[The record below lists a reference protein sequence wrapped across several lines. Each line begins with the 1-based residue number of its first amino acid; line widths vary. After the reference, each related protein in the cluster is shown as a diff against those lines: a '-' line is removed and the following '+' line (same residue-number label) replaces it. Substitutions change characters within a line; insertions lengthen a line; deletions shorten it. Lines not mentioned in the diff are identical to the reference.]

1 MKKIGKRLLAGCLM
15 SILVLA
21 QIRPEIAYAQEE
33 MTDVALQAE
42 SAVQETEETDIADI
56 EADNQIAY
64 IDDSEVPG
72 SDDIES
78 TETESTETESTETE
92 STETESME
100 TESMETE
107 IEMHTITGVQ
117 DLAEE
122 DRRIDIA
129 YADKP
134 SLEELV
140 EVMPKTMNVYLDGGK
155 EVYTVPVTWY
165 CVTGD
170 YEETE
175 GHYYQFSPLFD
186 ETQYQLSADLDLL
199 TEVPYISV
207 FLYAGDG
214 ISLLSSNSESSNTT
228 IVFNYLVDEL
238 KMNSAAACGV
248 LANIYYESGFDP
260 HMEGDNNTSYGIC
273 QWHADRKTNLINYC
287 KSNNLDYTTLEGQ
300 LAFLKYELVNSY
312 SKIYNY
318 MLDEKNTADGAYDAG
333 WYWCYN
339 FEVPANRETVSVTR
353 GNLAKNTYWE
363 QYGKDEIASPAISNL
378 QNLENGIL
386 LQWKVT
392 AGVSG
397 YNIYRK
403 TSLSDAW
410 TQIDSVSDGDINRY
424 TDKNVSCGTNYYYAV
439 ASYVGDNA
447 YDTYVTTES
456 VNYRT
461 GPGTSYAKAG
471 TLESGVQVKVD
482 PSYKKTADGYT
493 WYKIHYSGSDYYVAS
508 QYLKKQSSASGSTTL
523 QESEKSSYKSIMY
536 LTQVT
541 LTKSE
546 NTADGVKIS
555 WNKVK
560 GASEYYVY
568 RKGSDGKYTRLG
580 KSSGNTLNYTD
591 KTAESGSTYT
601 YTVRAVSG
609 DSIGTYKSTS
619 TIYCLAYPV
628 ISGVSNV
635 QNGIH
640 ISWNKVK
647 GASEYYLYRKG
658 SDGVYSRLA
667 SVSESTLSYTDKKA
681 VNGEKYVYTLR
692 AVNKNTISAYHSLKG
707 IVCLSVPVL
716 DKAASKQ
723 DGMHISWKSVKGADA
738 YYIYR
743 KTGSGSWQ
751 RIGTTNKGTAVSYTD
766 GSAVGGVTY
775 SYTVRACKDSS
786 LSGYDRKGL
795 VQRYSQSLVNYK
807 TIEKVNYRTGAGT
820 SYNIGG
826 TFNKG
831 TAVKVVANY
840 SVKAD
845 GYTWYKIYYN
855 GRYYYA
861 ANKYLKK
868 A

>member
-56 EADNQIAY
+56 EADNQIAA

-78 TETESTETESTETE
+78 TETESMETETET
-92 STETESME
+92 
-100 TESMETE
+100 ETE

-170 YEETE
+170 YEDTE

-199 TEVPYISV
+199 TEVPYISI
-207 FLYAGDG
+207 FLYADDG

-363 QYGKDEIASPAISNL
+363 QYGKDEIAPPAISNL
-378 QNLENGIL
+378 QNLENSIL

-541 LTKSE
+541 VTKSE

-628 ISGVSNV
+628 ISSVSNV

-743 KTGSGSWQ
+743 KTGNGSWQ

>member
-56 EADNQIAY
+56 EADNQIAA

-78 TETESTETESTETE
+78 TETESMETETET
-92 STETESME
+92 
-100 TESMETE
+100 ETE

-170 YEETE
+170 YEDTE

-207 FLYAGDG
+207 FLYADDG

-363 QYGKDEIASPAISNL
+363 QYGKDEIAPPAISNL

-541 LTKSE
+541 VTKSE

-628 ISGVSNV
+628 ISSVSNV

>member
-15 SILVLA
+15 SVLVFA

-56 EADNQIAY
+56 EAHNQIAS

-78 TETESTETESTETE
+78 TETESMETETETETE
-92 STETESME
+92 TEM
-100 TESMETE
+100 
-107 IEMHTITGVQ
+107 EMHTITGVQ

-363 QYGKDEIASPAISNL
+363 QYGKDEIAPPAISNL

-439 ASYVGDNA
+439 TSYVGDNA

-609 DSIGTYKSTS
+609 NSIGTYKSTS

-628 ISGVSNV
+628 ISSVSNV

-766 GSAVGGVTY
+766 GSAVGGITY

>member
-15 SILVLA
+15 SVLVFA

-56 EADNQIAY
+56 EADNQIAS

-78 TETESTETESTETE
+78 TETESTETESMETETE
-92 STETESME
+92 TEV
-100 TESMETE
+100 
-107 IEMHTITGVQ
+107 EMHTITGVQ

-363 QYGKDEIASPAISNL
+363 QYGKDEIAPPAISNL

-439 ASYVGDNA
+439 TSYVGDNA

-471 TLESGVQVKVD
+471 TLESDVQVKVD

-568 RKGSDGKYTRLG
+568 RKGGDGKYTRLG

-609 DSIGTYKSTS
+609 NSIGTYKSTS

-628 ISGVSNV
+628 ISSVSNV

-766 GSAVGGVTY
+766 GSAVGGITY

>member
-15 SILVLA
+15 SVLVLA

-56 EADNQIAY
+56 EADNQIAA

-92 STETESME
+92 STE

-170 YEETE
+170 YEDTE

-363 QYGKDEIASPAISNL
+363 QYGTETLAAPELTDIQNTASGVWIK
-378 QNLENGIL
+378 
-386 LQWKVT
+386 WKVQ

-397 YNIYRK
+397 YSIYRK

-410 TQIDSVSDGDINRY
+410 ERIGTVSGGDIDRY
-424 TDKNVSCGTNYYYAV
+424 TDSNVKSGTTYYYAV
-439 ASYVGDNA
+439 AACEGEDL
-447 YDTYVTTES
+447 YDTYITTEAL
-456 VNYRT
+456 NYRT
-461 GPGTSYAKAG
+461 GPGTSYSKAG
-471 TLESGVQVKVD
+471 TLDKGTRVKVV
-482 PSYKKTADGYT
+482 PGYSQTTDGYT
-493 WYKIHYSGSDYYVAS
+493 WYKIHYAGSDYYAVS
-508 QYLKKQSSASGSTTL
+508 EYLKKDTSGNANL
-523 QESEKSSYKSIMY
+523 KESEKSAYKSIIY
-536 LTQVT
+536 LSTVT
-541 LTKSE
+541 VSKTE
-546 NTADGVKIS
+546 NVSGGVKVY
-555 WNKVK
+555 WNKVN
-560 GASEYYVY
+560 GAKNYYVY
-568 RKGSDGKYTRLG
+568 RKESGGSYSRIAKVSGSTLDYTD
-580 KSSGNTLNYTD
+580 KDVSSGKTYVYTARAVSGSIMGYYKSTSTIAYLSCPSLTSGENVMNGVKIIWNKVNGADGYIVYRKEKGGSYSRIAKNSANTLNYTD
-591 KTAESGSTYT
+591 KTAVNGKTYI
-601 YTVRAVSG
+601 YTVRAYKNSTFSFYNSFKEVLCLKTPQLNKAVSKQG
-609 DSIGTYKSTS
+609 GM
-619 TIYCLAYPV
+619 
-628 ISGVSNV
+628 
-635 QNGIH
+635 Q
-640 ISWNKVK
+640 ISWNKVS
-647 GASEYYLYRKG
+647 GASG
-658 SDGVYSRLA
+658 
-667 SVSESTLSYTDKKA
+667 
-681 VNGEKYVYTLR
+681 
-692 AVNKNTISAYHSLKG
+692 
-707 IVCLSVPVL
+707 
-716 DKAASKQ
+716 
-723 DGMHISWKSVKGADA
+723 

-743 KTGSGSWQ
+743 KTGSSKWQ
-751 RIGTTNKGTAVSYTD
+751 KIGTTKKGSAISYND
-766 GSAVGGVTY
+766 GSAIGGLTY
-775 SYTVRACKDSS
+775 SYTVRAYKGST
-786 LSGYDRKGL
+786 LSGYNGTGI
-795 VQRYSQSLVNYK
+795 VQTFTQRLSDYK
-807 TIEKVNYRTGAGT
+807 TTEKVNYRTGAGT
-820 SYNIGG
+820 NYKIAG

-831 TAVKVVANY
+831 VKVKVVSDY
-840 SVKAD
+840 SVKSSD
-845 GYTWYKIYYN
+845 YTWYKIYYN
-855 GRYYYA
+855 GRYYYV

>member
-1 MKKIGKRLLAGCLM
+1 M
-15 SILVLA
+15 SVLVLA

-56 EADNQIAY
+56 EADNQIAS

-78 TETESTETESTETE
+78 TEI
-92 STETESME
+92 ESME
-100 TESMETE
+100 TETETE
-107 IEMHTITGVQ
+107 TETEMEMHTITGVQ

-363 QYGKDEIASPAISNL
+363 QYGKDEIAPPAISNL

-403 TSLSDAW
+403 NSLSDAW

-439 ASYVGDNA
+439 TSYVGDNA

-523 QESEKSSYKSIMY
+523 QESEKSSYKRIMY

-628 ISGVSNV
+628 ISSVSNV

>member
-1 MKKIGKRLLAGCLM
+1 M
-15 SILVLA
+15 SVLVFA
-21 QIRPEIAYAQEE
+21 QIRPEIAYAQKE

-56 EADNQIAY
+56 EADNQIAS

-78 TETESTETESTETE
+78 TETESMETETETETE
-92 STETESME
+92 M
-100 TESMETE
+100 
-107 IEMHTITGVQ
+107 EMHTITGVQ

-363 QYGKDEIASPAISNL
+363 QYGKDEIAPPAISNL

-439 ASYVGDNA
+439 TSYVGDNA

-471 TLESGVQVKVD
+471 TLESDVQVKVD

-568 RKGSDGKYTRLG
+568 RKGGDGKYTRLG

-609 DSIGTYKSTS
+609 NSIGTYKSTS

-628 ISGVSNV
+628 ISSVSNV

>member
-1 MKKIGKRLLAGCLM
+1 M
-15 SILVLA
+15 SVLVLA

-33 MTDVALQAE
+33 MTDVALQTE
-42 SAVQETEETDIADI
+42 FAVQETEETDIADI
-56 EADNQIAY
+56 ETDNQIAY
-64 IDDSEVPG
+64 VDDSEVPG

-78 TETESTETESTETE
+78 TETESMETETET
-92 STETESME
+92 
-100 TESMETE
+100 ETE

-165 CVTGD
+165 CVTED

-175 GHYYQFSPLFD
+175 GYYYQFSPLFD

-363 QYGKDEIASPAISNL
+363 QYGKDEIAPPAISNL

-424 TDKNVSCGTNYYYAV
+424 TDKNVSCGTTYYYAV
-439 ASYVGDNA
+439 TSYVGDNA

-628 ISGVSNV
+628 ISSVSNV

-647 GASEYYLYRKG
+647 GASEYYLYRKS

-766 GSAVGGVTY
+766 GSAIGGVTY

-786 LSGYDRKGL
+786 LSGYDSKGL

>member
-15 SILVLA
+15 SVLVFA

-56 EADNQIAY
+56 EADNQIAS

-92 STETESME
+92 SMETETE
-100 TESMETE
+100 TEV
-107 IEMHTITGVQ
+107 EMHTITGVQ

-363 QYGKDEIASPAISNL
+363 QYGKDEIAPPAISNL

-439 ASYVGDNA
+439 TSYVGDNA

-471 TLESGVQVKVD
+471 TLESDVQVKVD

-508 QYLKKQSSASGSTTL
+508 Q
-523 QESEKSSYKSIMY
+523 
-536 LTQVT
+536 
-541 LTKSE
+541 
-546 NTADGVKIS
+546 
-555 WNKVK
+555 
-560 GASEYYVY
+560 
-568 RKGSDGKYTRLG
+568 
-580 KSSGNTLNYTD
+580 
-591 KTAESGSTYT
+591 
-601 YTVRAVSG
+601 
-609 DSIGTYKSTS
+609 
-619 TIYCLAYPV
+619 
-628 ISGVSNV
+628 
-635 QNGIH
+635 
-640 ISWNKVK
+640 
-647 GASEYYLYRKG
+647 
-658 SDGVYSRLA
+658 
-667 SVSESTLSYTDKKA
+667 
-681 VNGEKYVYTLR
+681 
-692 AVNKNTISAYHSLKG
+692 
-707 IVCLSVPVL
+707 
-716 DKAASKQ
+716 
-723 DGMHISWKSVKGADA
+723 
-738 YYIYR
+738 
-743 KTGSGSWQ
+743 
-751 RIGTTNKGTAVSYTD
+751 
-766 GSAVGGVTY
+766 
-775 SYTVRACKDSS
+775 
-786 LSGYDRKGL
+786 
-795 VQRYSQSLVNYK
+795 
-807 TIEKVNYRTGAGT
+807 
-820 SYNIGG
+820 
-826 TFNKG
+826 
-831 TAVKVVANY
+831 
-840 SVKAD
+840 
-845 GYTWYKIYYN
+845 
-855 GRYYYA
+855 
-861 ANKYLKK
+861 
-868 A
+868 

>member
-56 EADNQIAY
+56 EADNQIAA

-78 TETESTETESTETE
+78 TETESMETETET
-92 STETESME
+92 
-100 TESMETE
+100 ETE

-363 QYGKDEIASPAISNL
+363 QYGKDEIAPPAISNL
-378 QNLENGIL
+378 QNLENSIL

-541 LTKSE
+541 VTKSE

-580 KSSGNTLNYTD
+580 KSSGNTLN
-591 KTAESGSTYT
+591 
-601 YTVRAVSG
+601 
-609 DSIGTYKSTS
+609 
-619 TIYCLAYPV
+619 
-628 ISGVSNV
+628 
-635 QNGIH
+635 
-640 ISWNKVK
+640 
-647 GASEYYLYRKG
+647 
-658 SDGVYSRLA
+658 
-667 SVSESTLSYTDKKA
+667 
-681 VNGEKYVYTLR
+681 
-692 AVNKNTISAYHSLKG
+692 
-707 IVCLSVPVL
+707 
-716 DKAASKQ
+716 
-723 DGMHISWKSVKGADA
+723 
-738 YYIYR
+738 
-743 KTGSGSWQ
+743 
-751 RIGTTNKGTAVSYTD
+751 
-766 GSAVGGVTY
+766 
-775 SYTVRACKDSS
+775 
-786 LSGYDRKGL
+786 
-795 VQRYSQSLVNYK
+795 
-807 TIEKVNYRTGAGT
+807 
-820 SYNIGG
+820 
-826 TFNKG
+826 
-831 TAVKVVANY
+831 
-840 SVKAD
+840 
-845 GYTWYKIYYN
+845 
-855 GRYYYA
+855 
-861 ANKYLKK
+861 
-868 A
+868 

>member
-15 SILVLA
+15 SVLVLA
-21 QIRPEIAYAQEE
+21 QIRPEIAYAQKE

-56 EADNQIAY
+56 EADNQIAS

-78 TETESTETESTETE
+78 TETESTETES
-92 STETESME
+92 ME
-100 TESMETE
+100 TETETE

-363 QYGKDEIASPAISNL
+363 QYGKDEIAPPAISNL

-439 ASYVGDNA
+439 TSYVGDNA

-523 QESEKSSYKSIMY
+523 QESEKSSYKRIMY

-628 ISGVSNV
+628 ISSVSNV

-766 GSAVGGVTY
+766 GSAVGGITY

>member
-56 EADNQIAY
+56 EADNQIAA

-78 TETESTETESTETE
+78 TETESMETETET
-92 STETESME
+92 
-100 TESMETE
+100 ETE

-170 YEETE
+170 YEDTE

-207 FLYAGDG
+207 FLYADDG

-363 QYGKDEIASPAISNL
+363 QYGKDEIAPPAISNL

-628 ISGVSNV
+628 ISSVSNV

-743 KTGSGSWQ
+743 KTGNGSWQ

>member
-15 SILVLA
+15 SVLVLA

-56 EADNQIAY
+56 EADNQIAS

-78 TETESTETESTETE
+78 TETESTETESMETETE
-92 STETESME
+92 M
-100 TESMETE
+100 
-107 IEMHTITGVQ
+107 EMHTITGVQ

-363 QYGKDEIASPAISNL
+363 QYGKDEIAPPAISNL

-439 ASYVGDNA
+439 TSYVGDNA

-471 TLESGVQVKVD
+471 TLESDVQVKVD

-568 RKGSDGKYTRLG
+568 RKGGDGKYTRLG

-609 DSIGTYKSTS
+609 NSIGTYKSTS

-628 ISGVSNV
+628 ISSVSNV

-766 GSAVGGVTY
+766 GSAVGGITY

>member
-1 MKKIGKRLLAGCLM
+1 M

-21 QIRPEIAYAQEE
+21 QIHSEIAYAQEE

-56 EADNQIAY
+56 EADNQIAA

-78 TETESTETESTETE
+78 TETESMETETET
-92 STETESME
+92 
-100 TESMETE
+100 ETE

-363 QYGKDEIASPAISNL
+363 QYVKDEIAPPAISNL

-410 TQIDSVSDGDINRY
+410 TRIDSVSDGDVNRY

-482 PSYKKTADGYT
+482 PSYKKAADGYT

-628 ISGVSNV
+628 ISSVSNV

>member
-56 EADNQIAY
+56 EADNQIAA

-78 TETESTETESTETE
+78 TETESMETETET
-92 STETESME
+92 
-100 TESMETE
+100 ETE

-170 YEETE
+170 YEDTE

-207 FLYAGDG
+207 FLYADDG

-363 QYGKDEIASPAISNL
+363 QYGKDEIAPPAISNL

-628 ISGVSNV
+628 ISSVSNV

-658 SDGVYSRLA
+658 SEGVYSRLA

>member
-15 SILVLA
+15 SVLVFA

-56 EADNQIAY
+56 EAHNQIAS

-78 TETESTETESTETE
+78 TETESMETETETETE
-92 STETESME
+92 M
-100 TESMETE
+100 
-107 IEMHTITGVQ
+107 EMHTITGVQ

-363 QYGKDEIASPAISNL
+363 QYGKDEIAPPAISNL

-439 ASYVGDNA
+439 TSYVGDNA

-523 QESEKSSYKSIMY
+523 QESEKSSYKRIMY

-628 ISGVSNV
+628 ISSVSNV

>member
-1 MKKIGKRLLAGCLM
+1 M
-15 SILVLA
+15 SVLVFA

-56 EADNQIAY
+56 EADNQIAS

-92 STETESME
+92 SMETETE
-100 TESMETE
+100 TEV
-107 IEMHTITGVQ
+107 EMHTITGVQ

-363 QYGKDEIASPAISNL
+363 QYGKDEIAPPAISNL

-439 ASYVGDNA
+439 TSYVGDNA

-471 TLESGVQVKVD
+471 TLESDVQVKVD

-568 RKGSDGKYTRLG
+568 RKGGDGKYTRLG

-609 DSIGTYKSTS
+609 NSIGTYKSTS

-628 ISGVSNV
+628 ISSVSNV

-766 GSAVGGVTY
+766 GSAVGGITY

>member
-15 SILVLA
+15 SVLVLA

-56 EADNQIAY
+56 EADNQIAS

-78 TETESTETESTETE
+78 TETESMETETETE
-92 STETESME
+92 M
-100 TESMETE
+100 
-107 IEMHTITGVQ
+107 EMHTITGVQ

-363 QYGKDEIASPAISNL
+363 QYGKDEIAPPAISNL

-439 ASYVGDNA
+439 TSYVGDNA

-471 TLESGVQVKVD
+471 TLESDVQVKVD

-523 QESEKSSYKSIMY
+523 QESEKSSYKRIMY

-628 ISGVSNV
+628 ISSVSNV

>member
-56 EADNQIAY
+56 EADNQIAA

-78 TETESTETESTETE
+78 TETESMETETETET
-92 STETESME
+92 
-100 TESMETE
+100 ETE
-107 IEMHTITGVQ
+107 IEMHTITGVR

-170 YEETE
+170 YEDTE

-363 QYGKDEIASPAISNL
+363 QYGKDEITPPAISNL

-439 ASYVGDNA
+439 TSYVGDNA

-628 ISGVSNV
+628 ISSVSNV

>member
-1 MKKIGKRLLAGCLM
+1 M

-56 EADNQIAY
+56 EADNQIAS

-78 TETESTETESTETE
+78 TETESTETESMETETE
-92 STETESME
+92 T
-100 TESMETE
+100 ETE

-207 FLYAGDG
+207 FLYADDG

-628 ISGVSNV
+628 ISSVSDV

-658 SDGVYSRLA
+658 SEGVYSRLA

>member
-1 MKKIGKRLLAGCLM
+1 M
-15 SILVLA
+15 
-21 QIRPEIAYAQEE
+21 
-33 MTDVALQAE
+33 
-42 SAVQETEETDIADI
+42 
-56 EADNQIAY
+56 
-64 IDDSEVPG
+64 
-72 SDDIES
+72 
-78 TETESTETESTETE
+78 
-92 STETESME
+92 
-100 TESMETE
+100 
-107 IEMHTITGVQ
+107 
-117 DLAEE
+117 
-122 DRRIDIA
+122 
-129 YADKP
+129 
-134 SLEELV
+134 
-140 EVMPKTMNVYLDGGK
+140 
-155 EVYTVPVTWY
+155 
-165 CVTGD
+165 
-170 YEETE
+170 
-175 GHYYQFSPLFD
+175 
-186 ETQYQLSADLDLL
+186 
-199 TEVPYISV
+199 
-207 FLYAGDG
+207 
-214 ISLLSSNSESSNTT
+214 
-228 IVFNYLVDEL
+228 
-238 KMNSAAACGV
+238 
-248 LANIYYESGFDP
+248 
-260 HMEGDNNTSYGIC
+260 
-273 QWHADRKTNLINYC
+273 
-287 KSNNLDYTTLEGQ
+287 
-300 LAFLKYELVNSY
+300 
-312 SKIYNY
+312 
-318 MLDEKNTADGAYDAG
+318 
-333 WYWCYN
+333 
-339 FEVPANRETVSVTR
+339 TR

-363 QYGKDEIASPAISNL
+363 QYGKDEIAPPAISNL

-439 ASYVGDNA
+439 TSYVGDNA

-471 TLESGVQVKVD
+471 TLESDVQVKVD

-568 RKGSDGKYTRLG
+568 RKGGDGKYTRLG

-609 DSIGTYKSTS
+609 NSIGTYKSTS

-628 ISGVSNV
+628 ISSVSNV

-766 GSAVGGVTY
+766 GSAVGGITY

>member
-1 MKKIGKRLLAGCLM
+1 M

-56 EADNQIAY
+56 EADNQIAA

-78 TETESTETESTETE
+78 TETESMETETET
-92 STETESME
+92 
-100 TESMETE
+100 ETE

-122 DRRIDIA
+122 DCRIDIA

-165 CVTGD
+165 CVTED
-170 YEETE
+170 YEDTE

-207 FLYAGDG
+207 FLYADDG

-363 QYGKDEIASPAISNL
+363 QYGKDEIAPPAISNL
-378 QNLENGIL
+378 QNLENSIL

-591 KTAESGSTYT
+591 KTAESGGTYT

-628 ISGVSNV
+628 ISSVSNV

>member
-56 EADNQIAY
+56 EADNQIAA
-64 IDDSEVPG
+64 IDDREVPG

-78 TETESTETESTETE
+78 TETESMETETET
-92 STETESME
+92 
-100 TESMETE
+100 ETE

-170 YEETE
+170 YEDTE

-207 FLYAGDG
+207 FLYADDG

-363 QYGKDEIASPAISNL
+363 QYGKDEIAPPAISNL
-378 QNLENGIL
+378 QNLENSIL

-628 ISGVSNV
+628 ISSVSNV

>member
-1 MKKIGKRLLAGCLM
+1 M
-15 SILVLA
+15 SVLVFA

-56 EADNQIAY
+56 EAHNQIAS

-78 TETESTETESTETE
+78 TETESTETESMETETE
-92 STETESME
+92 TETEM
-100 TESMETE
+100 
-107 IEMHTITGVQ
+107 EMHTITGVQ

-363 QYGKDEIASPAISNL
+363 QYGKDEIAPPAISNL

-403 TSLSDAW
+403 TSLSAAW

-439 ASYVGDNA
+439 TSYVGDNA

-523 QESEKSSYKSIMY
+523 QESEKSSYKRIMY

-628 ISGVSNV
+628 ISSVSNV

>member
-15 SILVLA
+15 SVLVLA
-21 QIRPEIAYAQEE
+21 QIRPEIAYAQKE

-56 EADNQIAY
+56 EADNQIAS

-78 TETESTETESTETE
+78 TETESMETETETEAETE
-92 STETESME
+92 M
-100 TESMETE
+100 
-107 IEMHTITGVQ
+107 EMHTITGVQ
-117 DLAEE
+117 DLSEE

-312 SKIYNY
+312 SKIFNY

-363 QYGKDEIASPAISNL
+363 QYGKDEIAPPAISNL

-439 ASYVGDNA
+439 TSYVGDNA

-523 QESEKSSYKSIMY
+523 QESEKSSYKRIMY

-568 RKGSDGKYTRLG
+568 RKGGDGKYTRLG

-628 ISGVSNV
+628 ISSVSNV

-855 GRYYYA
+855 GRDYYA

>member
-15 SILVLA
+15 SVLVLA
-21 QIRPEIAYAQEE
+21 QIRPEIAYAQKE

-56 EADNQIAY
+56 EADNQIAS

-78 TETESTETESTETE
+78 TETESTETESMETETE
-92 STETESME
+92 T
-100 TESMETE
+100 ETE

-207 FLYAGDG
+207 FLYASDG

-318 MLDEKNTADGAYDAG
+318 MLDEKNTAEGAYDAG

-363 QYGKDEIASPAISNL
+363 QYGKDEIAPPAISNL

-439 ASYVGDNA
+439 TSYVGDNA

-471 TLESGVQVKVD
+471 TLESDVQVKVD

-568 RKGSDGKYTRLG
+568 RKGGDGKYTRLG

-609 DSIGTYKSTS
+609 NSIGTFKSTS

-628 ISGVSNV
+628 ISSVSNV

-766 GSAVGGVTY
+766 GSAVDGVTY

>member
-56 EADNQIAY
+56 EADNQIAA

-78 TETESTETESTETE
+78 A
-92 STETESME
+92 ETESME
-100 TESMETE
+100 TETETETETE

-122 DRRIDIA
+122 DCRIDIA

-170 YEETE
+170 YEDTE

-207 FLYAGDG
+207 FLYAHDG

-363 QYGKDEIASPAISNL
+363 QYGKDEIAPPAISNL
-378 QNLENGIL
+378 QNLENSIL

-541 LTKSE
+541 VTKSE

-628 ISGVSNV
+628 ISSVSNV

>member
-15 SILVLA
+15 SVLVFA

-56 EADNQIAY
+56 EADNQIAS

-78 TETESTETESTETE
+78 TETESTETESMETETE
-92 STETESME
+92 TEV
-100 TESMETE
+100 
-107 IEMHTITGVQ
+107 EMHTITGVQ

-363 QYGKDEIASPAISNL
+363 QYGKDEIAPPAISNL

-439 ASYVGDNA
+439 TSYVGDNA

-471 TLESGVQVKVD
+471 TLESDVQVKVD
-482 PSYKKTADGYT
+482 PSYKKTADGYA

-568 RKGSDGKYTRLG
+568 RKGGDGKYTRLG

-609 DSIGTYKSTS
+609 NSIGTYKSTS

-628 ISGVSNV
+628 ISSVSNV

-766 GSAVGGVTY
+766 GSAVGGITY

>member
-56 EADNQIAY
+56 EADNQIAA

-78 TETESTETESTETE
+78 TETESMETETET
-92 STETESME
+92 
-100 TESMETE
+100 ETE

-363 QYGKDEIASPAISNL
+363 QYGKDEIAPPAISSL
-378 QNLENGIL
+378 QNLENSIL

-410 TQIDSVSDGDINRY
+410 TRIDSVSDGDINRY

-541 LTKSE
+541 VTKSE

-628 ISGVSNV
+628 ISSVSNV

>member
-15 SILVLA
+15 SVLVFA

-56 EADNQIAY
+56 EADNQIAS

-100 TESMETE
+100 TETETE
-107 IEMHTITGVQ
+107 VEMHTITGVQ

-363 QYGKDEIASPAISNL
+363 QYGKDEIAPPAISNL

-439 ASYVGDNA
+439 TSYVGDNA

-471 TLESGVQVKVD
+471 TLESDVQVKVD

-568 RKGSDGKYTRLG
+568 RKGGDGKYTRLG

-609 DSIGTYKSTS
+609 NSIGTYKSTS

-628 ISGVSNV
+628 ISSVSNV

-667 SVSESTLSYTDKKA
+667 SVSESALSYTDKKA

-766 GSAVGGVTY
+766 GSAVGGITY

>member
-1 MKKIGKRLLAGCLM
+1 M

-56 EADNQIAY
+56 EADNQIAA

-78 TETESTETESTETE
+78 TETESTETESMETETE
-92 STETESME
+92 T
-100 TESMETE
+100 ETE

-363 QYGKDEIASPAISNL
+363 QYGKDEIAPPAISNL

-628 ISGVSNV
+628 ISSVSNV

>member
-1 MKKIGKRLLAGCLM
+1 M

-56 EADNQIAY
+56 EADNQIAA

-78 TETESTETESTETE
+78 TETESMETETET
-92 STETESME
+92 
-100 TESMETE
+100 ETE

-207 FLYAGDG
+207 FLYAHDG

-363 QYGKDEIASPAISNL
+363 QYGKDEIAPPAISNL

-541 LTKSE
+541 VTKSE

-628 ISGVSNV
+628 ISSVSNV

-743 KTGSGSWQ
+743 KTGNGSWQ

>member
-15 SILVLA
+15 SVLVLA
-21 QIRPEIAYAQEE
+21 QIRPEIAYAQKE

-56 EADNQIAY
+56 EADNQIAS

-78 TETESTETESTETE
+78 TETESMETETETETE
-92 STETESME
+92 M
-100 TESMETE
+100 
-107 IEMHTITGVQ
+107 EMHTITGVQ

-363 QYGKDEIASPAISNL
+363 QYGKDEIAPPAISNL

-403 TSLSDAW
+403 NSLSDAW

-439 ASYVGDNA
+439 TSYVGDNA

-508 QYLKKQSSASGSTTL
+508 QYLKKQSSASGSTKL
-523 QESEKSSYKSIMY
+523 QESEKSSYKRIMY

-628 ISGVSNV
+628 ISSVSNV

-766 GSAVGGVTY
+766 GSAVGGITY

>member
-56 EADNQIAY
+56 EADNQIAA

-78 TETESTETESTETE
+78 TETES
-92 STETESME
+92 ME
-100 TESMETE
+100 TETETE

-363 QYGKDEIASPAISNL
+363 QYGKDEIAPPAISNL
-378 QNLENGIL
+378 QNLENSIL

-541 LTKSE
+541 VTKSE

-628 ISGVSNV
+628 ISSVSNV

-743 KTGSGSWQ
+743 KTGNGSWQ

>member
-1 MKKIGKRLLAGCLM
+1 M

-21 QIRPEIAYAQEE
+21 QIRLEIAYAQEE

-56 EADNQIAY
+56 EADNQIAA

-78 TETESTETESTETE
+78 TETESMETETET
-92 STETESME
+92 
-100 TESMETE
+100 ETE

-207 FLYAGDG
+207 FLYAHDG

-363 QYGKDEIASPAISNL
+363 QYGKDEIAPPAISNL
-378 QNLENGIL
+378 QNLENSIL

-628 ISGVSNV
+628 ISSVSNV

>member
-15 SILVLA
+15 SVLVFA

-56 EADNQIAY
+56 EADNQIAS

-78 TETESTETESTETE
+78 TETESTETESMETETE
-92 STETESME
+92 TETEM
-100 TESMETE
+100 
-107 IEMHTITGVQ
+107 EMHTITGVQ

-207 FLYAGDG
+207 FLYASDG

-363 QYGKDEIASPAISNL
+363 QYGKDEIAPPAISNL

-439 ASYVGDNA
+439 TSYVGDNA

-609 DSIGTYKSTS
+609 NSIGTYKSTS

>member
-15 SILVLA
+15 SVLVFA

-56 EADNQIAY
+56 EADNQIAS

-78 TETESTETESTETE
+78 TETESTETESMETETE
-92 STETESME
+92 TEV
-100 TESMETE
+100 
-107 IEMHTITGVQ
+107 EMHTITGVQ

-363 QYGKDEIASPAISNL
+363 QYGKDKIAPPAISNL

-439 ASYVGDNA
+439 TSYVGDNA

-471 TLESGVQVKVD
+471 PLESDVQVKVD

-568 RKGSDGKYTRLG
+568 RKGGDGKYTRLG

-609 DSIGTYKSTS
+609 NSIGTYKSTS

-628 ISGVSNV
+628 ISSVSNV

-766 GSAVGGVTY
+766 GSAVGGITY

>member
-15 SILVLA
+15 SVLVFA

-56 EADNQIAY
+56 EADNQIAS

-78 TETESTETESTETE
+78 TETESTETESMETETE
-92 STETESME
+92 TEV
-100 TESMETE
+100 
-107 IEMHTITGVQ
+107 EMHTITGVQ

-363 QYGKDEIASPAISNL
+363 QYGKDEIAPPAISNL

-439 ASYVGDNA
+439 TSYVGDNA

-523 QESEKSSYKSIMY
+523 QESEKSSYKRIMY

-628 ISGVSNV
+628 ISSVSNV

>member
-1 MKKIGKRLLAGCLM
+1 M
-15 SILVLA
+15 SVLVLA

-33 MTDVALQAE
+33 MTDVALQTE
-42 SAVQETEETDIADI
+42 SAVQETEETDIADT
-56 EADNQIAY
+56 ETDNQIAY
-64 IDDSEVPG
+64 VDDSEVPG

-78 TETESTETESTETE
+78 TETES
-92 STETESME
+92 ME
-100 TESMETE
+100 TETETE

-165 CVTGD
+165 CVTED

-363 QYGKDEIASPAISNL
+363 QYGKDEIAPPAISNL

-424 TDKNVSCGTNYYYAV
+424 TDKNVSCGTTYYYAV
-439 ASYVGDNA
+439 TSYVGDNA

-580 KSSGNTLNYTD
+580 KSSGNILNYTD

-628 ISGVSNV
+628 ISSVSNV

-647 GASEYYLYRKG
+647 GASEYYLYRKS

-766 GSAVGGVTY
+766 GSAIGGVTY

-786 LSGYDRKGL
+786 LSGYDSKGL

>member
-56 EADNQIAY
+56 EADNQIAA

-78 TETESTETESTETE
+78 TETESMETETET
-92 STETESME
+92 
-100 TESMETE
+100 ETE

-170 YEETE
+170 YEDTE

-207 FLYAGDG
+207 FLYAHDG

-363 QYGKDEIASPAISNL
+363 QYGKDEIAPPAISNL
-378 QNLENGIL
+378 QNLENSIL

-628 ISGVSNV
+628 ISSVSNV